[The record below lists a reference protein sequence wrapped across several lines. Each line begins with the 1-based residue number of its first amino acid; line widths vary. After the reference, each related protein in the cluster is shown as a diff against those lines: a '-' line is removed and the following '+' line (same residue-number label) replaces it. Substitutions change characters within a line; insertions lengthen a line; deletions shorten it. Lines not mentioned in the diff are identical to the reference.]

1 VRKWLFGAVTF
12 WPLVYTGFFGA
23 VVAAAVASGRLLV
36 PQPVIL
42 GLQVATTIL
51 IVALL
56 VAYLRDAYANP
67 RLTAAR
73 RRFWTVVL
81 FVGSTVAMPVYW
93 WLYVRPAGGR
103 TLAAA
108 EPPGQ

>member
-1 VRKWLFGAVTF
+1 VRKWLFGAATL
-12 WPLVYTGFFGA
+12 WPLVHTGFFGA
-23 VVAAAVASGRLLV
+23 IVAAAVAGGHLLV
-36 PQPVIL
+36 PQPVL
-42 GLQVATTIL
+42 VGLQIATSVVV
-51 IVALL
+51 VALL
-56 VAYLRDAYANP
+56 VAYLRDAYRNP

-93 WLYVRPAGGR
+93 WLYVRPAGGL

-108 EPPGQ
+108 EPPAQ